1 MSTWLT
7 AAEATARWGASR
19 IAMAT
24 GGDDS
29 LVTAAIAAAESRVR
43 SELIALRYAP
53 ADLPT
58 TPETSSETLKRIVG
72 GFFWHYLH
80 ESKDVRGDDVRDAY
94 KDALAELKAVATGN
108 LSLNLAGDPPV
119 DHARADIHV
128 GQVVGSYANSRPTL
142 DDCWEGY
149 D

>member
-1 MSTWLT
+1 MPAWLT
-7 AAEATARWGASR
+7 AAEATARWGTSR

-24 GGDDS
+24 GGDDA

-43 SELIALRYAP
+43 SELIALRYTP

-58 TPETSSETLKRIVG
+58 TPETSSDTLKRIVG

-94 KDALAELKAVATGN
+94 SDARAELKAVATGN

-128 GQVVGSYANSRPTL
+128 GQAVGGGNSRPTL